1 MITVADAVARRLKD
15 RGLRHFFGQSL
26 PSKLVLALEEL
37 GVEQVA
43 YRTENAGGAMA
54 DGFARVSGTV
64 PVVTAQNGPAATLLV
79 PPLIEAKL
87 VRSPVLAIVQEVPS
101 KFRGKNAFQEI
112 DHFEL
117 FRSSSKAVLRI
128 DEPDRAVETLDRA
141 IDLARGGVPGPVVLL
156 TPADVLLEEVEAP
169 SADLRDANDGRAT
182 LDFPADRSVPAPTRI
197 SEAVDVLA
205 HAQRPL
211 VIAGG
216 GVHRSGAT
224 AALREFVEEH
234 QIPVATT
241 NMGKGAIDE
250 DSSLSIGV
258 IGNAMA
264 PRSTTHGMDEIIAQ
278 SDVILIVGARMNE
291 NGTDSW
297 KLFPSTAVYI
307 QIDIDSEELGRNYPA
322 IRLMGDVDATLR
334 QVSAEARRRD
344 SFQADYDAGVLV
356 QRIAEVKDAAQVT
369 LAAAVDLDQM
379 PIRPERIVR
388 DLAAAV
394 PDDAILVADASYST
408 IWLSNYFH
416 AAGGRYDFVEP
427 RGMAGL
433 GWGFPMAIGAKVAH
447 PEREVV
453 CITGDGG
460 FGHVWQ
466 EMETLVRM
474 DRKVVVV
481 LLDNGILGFQ
491 KHAEI
496 AKYRGTTT
504 ATEFAS
510 VDHAGIARASGLDAF
525 DVTDPSELAPAFA
538 KALEGEAS
546 TLIVVKTD
554 PRAYP
559 PITSFGDISEDV

>member
-1 MITVADAVARRLKD
+1 MITVADALAERLKE

-26 PSKLVLALEEL
+26 PSRLVLALEER

-54 DGFARVSGTV
+54 DGFARVSGMV

-101 KFRGKNAFQEI
+101 QFRGKNAFQEI
-112 DHFEL
+112 DHFDL

-128 DEPDRAVETLDRA
+128 DHPERAVETLDRA

-156 TPADVLLEEVEAP
+156 TPADVLLEETEQPEKRHAEA
-169 SADLRDANDGRAT
+169 AELTDT
-182 LDFPADRSVPAPTRI
+182 MDFPADRTVPAPQQVAR
-197 SEAVDVLA
+197 AVDALA
-205 HAQRPL
+205 RATRPV

-216 GVHRSGAT
+216 GVHRSGAA
-224 AALREFVEEH
+224 AALRDFVWEH
-234 QIPVATT
+234 RIPVATT

-250 DSSLSIGV
+250 TDELSIGV

-264 PRSTTHGMDEIIAQ
+264 PRSTTHGMDEIIADA
-278 SDVILIVGARMNE
+278 DVILIVGARMNE

-297 KLFPSTAVYI
+297 KLFPESATYI
-307 QIDIDSEELGRNYPA
+307 QIDIDPEELGRNYPA
-322 IRLMGDVDATLR
+322 IRLLGDVDATLR
-334 QVSAEARRRD
+334 QLAAEAQKRD
-344 SFQADYDAGVLV
+344 DFQSGFAPDDVIR
-356 QRIAEVKDAAQVT
+356 RIAELRDAAQAT
-369 LAAAVDLDQM
+369 LVEKVDLDQL
-379 PIRPERIVR
+379 PIRPERIIL
-388 DLAAAV
+388 DLADAV
-394 PDDAILVADASYST
+394 PEDAILVADASYST
-408 IWLSNYFH
+408 IWLSNYFR
-416 AAGGRYDFVEP
+416 AVGGQHDFVEP

-447 PEREVV
+447 PDREVV

-466 EMETLVRM
+466 EMETLARM
-474 DRKVVVV
+474 NRKVTVV

-496 AKYRGTTT
+496 AKFKGTTS
-504 ATEFAS
+504 ATQFAA
-510 VDHAGIARASGLDAF
+510 VDHAGIARSAGIDALD
-525 DVTDPSELAPAFA
+525 VSDPAELAPAFS
-538 KALEGEAS
+538 KALDSPTS

-559 PITSFGDISEDV
+559 PITSFGDITEEV

>member
-1 MITVADAVARRLKD
+1 MNTVADVLAQRLKN

-26 PSKLVLALEEL
+26 PSKLVLALEER

-54 DGFARVSGTV
+54 DGFARVSNTIS
-64 PVVTAQNGPAATLLV
+64 VVTAQNGPAATLLV
-79 PPLIEAKL
+79 APLVEAKL

-101 KFRGKNAFQEI
+101 QFRGKNAFQEI

-117 FRSSSKAVLRI
+117 FRSSTKAILRI
-128 DEPDRAVETLDRA
+128 DEPERAVETLDRA

-156 TPADVLLEEVEAP
+156 TPADILLAELEPPLSE
-169 SADLRDANDGRAT
+169 
-182 LDFPADRSVPAPTRI
+182 VPAGLEFPIDRTVPASSRLA
-197 SEAVDVLA
+197 EAVDTLA
-205 HAQRPL
+205 KAERPL
-211 VIAGG
+211 VVAGG
-216 GVHRSGAT
+216 GVHRSDAT
-224 AALREFVEEH
+224 AALREFTQQH
-234 QIPVATT
+234 RIPIATT
-241 NMGKGAIDE
+241 NMGKGAVDE
-250 DSSLSIGV
+250 ADALSIGV

-264 PRSTTHGMDEIIAQ
+264 PRSTTHGMDELVAE
-278 SDVILIVGARMNE
+278 SDVVLVVGARMNE

-297 KLFPSTAVYI
+297 KLFPRSATYI
-307 QIDIDSEELGRNYPA
+307 QIDIDPEQLGRNYPA
-322 IRLMGDVDATLR
+322 IRLLGDVDSTLR
-334 QVSAEARRRD
+334 ELIAAVGAHEAFLSAFD
-344 SFQADYDAGVLV
+344 ADAAVR
-356 QRIAEVKDAAQVT
+356 RIAEVKESAQEI
-369 LAAAVDLDQM
+369 LSDAVDFEQT

-388 DLAAAV
+388 DIAEAV
-394 PDDAILVADASYST
+394 PEDAILVADASYSS

-416 AAGGRYDFVEP
+416 AAGGRYDFIEP

-447 PEREVV
+447 PDREVV

-466 EMETLVRM
+466 EMETLARM
-474 DRKVVVV
+474 DRKVLVI

-496 AKYRGTTT
+496 AKYRETTS
-504 ATEFAS
+504 ATQFAP
-510 VDHAGIARASGLDAF
+510 VDHAGIAKASGINAF
-525 DVTDPSELAPAFA
+525 DVCDPSELSPAIS
-538 KALEGEAS
+538 KALDSDSS

-559 PITSFGDISEDV
+559 PITAFGDISAEL

>member
-1 MITVADAVARRLKD
+1 MITVADALAHRLKD

-26 PSKLVLALEEL
+26 PSKLVLALEAL

-54 DGFARVSGTV
+54 DGFARVSGRV

-101 KFRGKNAFQEI
+101 RFRGKNAFQEI

-156 TPADVLLEEVEAP
+156 TPADVLLEESEVHTDDHPGANEQPAP
-169 SADLRDANDGRAT
+169 
-182 LDFPADRSVPAPTRI
+182 LDFPADRSVPAPERI
-197 SEAVDVLA
+197 SVAVDALA
-205 HAQRPL
+205 QAARPL

-224 AALREFVEEH
+224 ATLRQFARDH
-234 QIPVATT
+234 RIPVATT
-241 NMGKGAIDE
+241 NMGKGAVDE
-250 DSSLSIGV
+250 DDALSVGV

-264 PRSTTHGMDEIIAQ
+264 PRSSTHGMDEIVAD

-297 KLFPSTAVYI
+297 KLFPRSATYI
-307 QIDIDSEELGRNYPA
+307 QIDIDPEELGRNYPA
-322 IRLMGDVDATLR
+322 VRLLGDVDATLR
-334 QVSAEARRRD
+334 QLSAEARKRD
-344 SFQADYDAGVLV
+344 DFQSGYDADALM
-356 QRIAEVKDAAQVT
+356 QRIAAVKQTAHET
-369 LAAAVDLDQM
+369 LSAAVDLDQT

-388 DLAAAV
+388 DLAEIV

-447 PEREVV
+447 PDREVV
-453 CITGDGG
+453 CLTGDGG

-466 EMETLVRM
+466 EMETLARM
-474 DRKVVVV
+474 GRKVVVV

-496 AKYRGTTT
+496 AKYQGTTT
-504 ATEFAS
+504 ATQFSS
-510 VDHAGIARASGLDAF
+510 VDHAGIAKASGIDAY
-525 DVTDPSELAPAFA
+525 DVSDPSELSPAFS
-538 KALEGEAS
+538 KALDSDVS

-559 PITSFGDISEDV
+559 PITSFGDISAEV

>member
-1 MITVADAVARRLKD
+1 MITVADALARRLKD

-26 PSKLVLALEEL
+26 PSRLVLALEAL

-101 KFRGKNAFQEI
+101 RFRGKNAFQEI
-112 DHFEL
+112 DHFDL

-128 DEPDRAVETLDRA
+128 DEPERAIETLDRA

-156 TPADVLLEEVEAP
+156 TPADVLLDEVESTAM
-169 SADLRDANDGRAT
+169 DDGGTDRPVET
-182 LDFPADRSVPAPTRI
+182 LAFPADRAVPAPERTKAAIDALSR
-197 SEAVDVLA
+197 AV
-205 HAQRPL
+205 RPL
-211 VIAGG
+211 IIAGG

-224 AALREFVEEH
+224 ESLREFAREH
-234 QIPVATT
+234 RIPVATT
-241 NMGKGAIDE
+241 NMGKGAVDE
-250 DSSLSIGV
+250 DDELSLGV

-264 PRSTTHGMDEIIAQ
+264 PRSTTHGMDRIIADA
-278 SDVILIVGARMNE
+278 DVILIVGARMNE

-297 KLFPSTAVYI
+297 TLFPTSATYL
-307 QIDIDSEELGRNYPA
+307 QIDIDPVELGRNYPA
-322 IRLMGDVDATLR
+322 IRLLGDVDATLR
-334 QVSAEARRRD
+334 QLGAEARAREP
-344 SFQADYDAGVLV
+344 FQPDYDADAMAR
-356 QRIAEVKDAAQVT
+356 QIAQVKDAARAT
-369 LAAAVDLDQM
+369 LSENVDYDQT

-388 DLAAAV
+388 DLAGVV
-394 PDDAILVADASYST
+394 PEDAILVADASYST

-416 AAGGRYDFVEP
+416 AAGGQYDFVEP

-447 PEREVV
+447 PDREVV
-453 CITGDGG
+453 CLTGDGG

-466 EMETLVRM
+466 EMETLARM
-474 DRKVVVV
+474 DRKVTVI

-496 AKYRGTTT
+496 AKYQGTTT
-504 ATEFAS
+504 ATEFAQ
-510 VDHAGIARASGLDAF
+510 VDHAGIAKAAGIDAF
-525 DVTDPSELAPAFA
+525 DVSDPSELGPAFS
-538 KALEGEAS
+538 KALASEGS

-559 PITSFGDISEDV
+559 PITSFGDISEEV

>member
-1 MITVADAVARRLKD
+1 MNTVADVLAKRLKN

-26 PSKLVLALEEL
+26 PSRLVLSLEEL

-79 PPLIEAKL
+79 PPLVEAKL

-101 KFRGKNAFQEI
+101 RFRGKNAFQEI

-117 FRSSSKAVLRI
+117 FRSSTKAVLRI
-128 DEPDRAVETLDRA
+128 DEPERAVETLDRA

-156 TPADVLLEEVEAP
+156 TPADILLEDVEPVVDEQPAG
-169 SADLRDANDGRAT
+169 LE
-182 LDFPADRSVPAPTRI
+182 FPADRTVPASNRLA
-197 SEAVDVLA
+197 EAVDALA
-205 HAQRPL
+205 QAERPL
-211 VIAGG
+211 VVAGG

-224 AALREFVEEH
+224 EALREFVQRH
-234 QIPVATT
+234 RVPVATT
-241 NMGKGAIDE
+241 NMGKGAVDE
-250 DSSLSIGV
+250 ADQLSIGV
-258 IGNAMA
+258 VGNAMA
-264 PRSTTHGMDEIIAQ
+264 PRSTTHGMDALIAE
-278 SDVILIVGARMNE
+278 SDVVLVVGARMNE

-297 KLFPSTAVYI
+297 KLFPRSATYI
-307 QIDIDSEELGRNYPA
+307 QVDIDPEELGRNYPV
-322 IRLMGDVDATLR
+322 IRLLGDVDATLR
-334 QVSAEARRRD
+334 ELTAASGSRGTFLSAFDAD
-344 SFQADYDAGVLV
+344 SAIR
-356 QRIAEVKDAAQVT
+356 RIAEVKASAQETVSG
-369 LAAAVDLDQM
+369 AVDLEQT
-379 PIRPERIVR
+379 PIRPERIVK
-388 DLAAAV
+388 DLAEAV
-394 PDDAILVADASYST
+394 PEDAILVADASYST

-447 PEREVV
+447 PDREVV
-453 CITGDGG
+453 CLTGDGG

-466 EMETLVRM
+466 EMETLARM
-474 DRKVVVV
+474 GRKVVVV

-496 AKYRGTTT
+496 SKYSGTTT
-504 ATEFAS
+504 ATEFAP
-510 VDHAGIARASGLDAF
+510 VDHAGIAKASGIDAF
-525 DVTDPSELAPAFA
+525 DVSDPAELGPAIS
-538 KALEGEAS
+538 KALDSASS

-559 PITSFGDISEDV
+559 PITAFGDITAEV